1 MRLVYVVNG
10 LGVCGGVRII
20 VEHLNRLGARGHEVA
35 LLTTDGSTELS
46 WLPCHFEIAGAR
58 SARGEELYQA
68 ADALVATEWSTAPFV
83 AYGSSVSQRR
93 FYFVQMRESLFARY
107 GSWRDQAES
116 TYRLPLKPI
125 TISRWLKRFL
135 EEEYGHRDVPLIPN
149 GVNLAA
155 FYPDPSLP
163 RAPGLR
169 RVLVEGHEANA
180 AKNVADAFRVIE
192 NLRARGQQLEV
203 YGFNQVG
210 PKHYPYDRF
219 FLRPDQD
226 LIRQLYSSS
235 DLLLK
240 TTRFEGRPLPQI
252 EAMACGCPVVTT
264 DMLALDD
271 VAPEG
276 LPPNAL
282 VSAVD
287 DIAAMVGHAESL
299 LRDEATRQSLIA
311 RARDY
316 VRRELDWEPIVS
328 RLEDV
333 LNGPLS

>member
-10 LGVCGGVRII
+10 LGICGGVRII
-20 VEHLNRLGARGHEVA
+20 VEHLNRLRARGHAVA

-46 WLPCHFEIAGAR
+46 WLPISFEVAGSR
-58 SARGEELYQA
+58 SARAEALFREA
-68 ADALVATEWSTAPFV
+68 EVLVATEWSTAEHV
-83 AYGSSVSQRR
+83 AYGPSDAKRR
-93 FYFVQMRESLFARY
+93 FYFVQMRESLFSRY
-107 GSWRDQAES
+107 GSWRDGAEG
-116 TYRLPLKPI
+116 TYRLPLRPI
-125 TISRWLKRFL
+125 TISRWLKGFL
-135 EEEYGHRDVPLIPN
+135 EAEYGHRDVPLIPN
-149 GVNLAA
+149 GVNLDA
-155 FYPDPSLP
+155 FFPDPAIP

-192 NLRARGQQLEV
+192 DLRARGHQLEV

-219 FLRPDQD
+219 FLKPDQA

-240 TTRFEGRPLPQI
+240 TTRFEGRPCPHP

-264 DMLALDD
+264 DMRALDD
-271 VAPEG
+271 VEPEG

-282 VSAVD
+282 VSPVG
-287 DIAAMVGHAESL
+287 DIAAMVVNAERL
-299 LRDEATRQSLIA
+299 LMDEESRQSLLA
-311 RARDY
+311 RARAY
-316 VRRELDWEPIVS
+316 VVRELSWEPIID
-328 RLEDV
+328 RLEEV
-333 LNGPLS
+333 FGG